1 MKHTIINALFLSAA
15 IACIS
20 CEDMLDYQPK
30 DRLSPDTYFKTETD
44 CELWTNNY
52 YTVFPSAEGIY
63 SEPYDVIVRDVLADE
78 ISGVRKPMPTDGNW
92 NWEKLREM
100 NFFLSRASQIE
111 DESVRLEYEGLTRF
125 FRAYFYF
132 EKVKRYGDV
141 PWVDRPLGSDEE
153 ELYKGRDSRELV
165 MEKVMEDVDF
175 AIANLPEV
183 QNVYRVTR
191 WTARALKS
199 RIALFE
205 GTFRKY
211 HGLDGYEEFLQA
223 CVNASEPFLTGPY
236 SIYTSGSTPYQ
247 DLFTSQDAIE
257 TEIILAR
264 AYTSAISGM
273 THDVNGHL
281 TGATMG
287 RPGMTRNVVNM
298 YLMRDGSRYTD
309 QENYATKTFVEEC
322 KNRDLRMAQTLR
334 TPGYKR
340 IGGSK
345 ELAPDLS
352 RSTTGY
358 QLIKYLT
365 EEKYDANKASTND
378 MRPVGIDPRYLAY
391 FMRAMD
397 LAKVFYSLGGGLR
410 QSLNYAEAK
419 AELGTLKQADL
430 DNTIRPL
437 RARAGLPDL
446 DMEEANANPDPY
458 LSSPETGYA
467 NVTGDN
473 KGVILEIRRE
483 RTLETPMEGLRY
495 WDIMRW
501 KEGKRFE
508 KPIEGLYF
516 PGTGEYD
523 LDGNGS
529 VDVCIYDTEK
539 APGNSADVLYL
550 KLGSDIVLSE
560 GTSGNV
566 LAHSTQ
572 QRTWNEE
579 RDYLY
584 PIPTDDRVLTQ
595 GAISQNPGWNDGL
608 PF

>member
-100 NFFLSRASQIE
+100 NFFLSRASQVE

-211 HGLDGYEEFLQA
+211 HGLNGYEEFLQA

-247 DLFTSQDAIE
+247 DLFTSQNAIE

-309 QENYATKTFVEEC
+309 QENYAIKTFVEEC

-378 MRPVGIDPRYLAY
+378 MPLFRLAEV
-391 FMRAMD
+391 
-397 LAKVFYSLGGGLR
+397 L
-410 QSLNYAEAK
+410 LNYAEAK

-572 QRTWNEE
+572 QRIWNEQ

>member
-100 NFFLSRASQIE
+100 NFFLSRASQVE

-153 ELYKGRDSRELV
+153 ELYKGRDSRESV

-247 DLFTSQDAIE
+247 DLFTSQNAIE

-309 QENYATKTFVEEC
+309 QENYAIKTFVEEC

-378 MRPVGIDPRYLAY
+378 MPLFRLAEV
-391 FMRAMD
+391 
-397 LAKVFYSLGGGLR
+397 L
-410 QSLNYAEAK
+410 LNYAEAK

-437 RARAGLPDL
+437 RVRAGLPDL

-572 QRTWNEE
+572 QRIWNEA

>member
-153 ELYKGRDSRELV
+153 ELYKGRDSRESV

-378 MRPVGIDPRYLAY
+378 MPLFRLAEV
-391 FMRAMD
+391 
-397 LAKVFYSLGGGLR
+397 L
-410 QSLNYAEAK
+410 LNYAEAK

-437 RARAGLPDL
+437 RVRAGLPDL
-446 DMEEANANPDPY
+446 DMEEANRNPDPY

-467 NVTGDN
+467 NVTGAN

-572 QRTWNEE
+572 QRIWNEE

>member
-92 NWEKLREM
+92 NWKKLREM
-100 NFFLSRASQIE
+100 NFFLSRASQVE

-153 ELYKGRDSRELV
+153 ELYKGRDSRESV

-191 WTARALKS
+191 WTARALKT

-247 DLFTSQDAIE
+247 DLFTSQNAIE

-309 QENYATKTFVEEC
+309 QTDYATKTFVEEC

-378 MRPVGIDPRYLAY
+378 MPLFRLAEV
-391 FMRAMD
+391 
-397 LAKVFYSLGGGLR
+397 L
-410 QSLNYAEAK
+410 LNYAEAK

-437 RARAGLPDL
+437 RVRAGLPDL

-458 LSSPETGYA
+458 LSSSETGYA
-467 NVTGDN
+467 NVTGAN

-550 KLGSDIVLSE
+550 KLGSDIVLSGE
-560 GTSGNV
+560 TSGNV

-572 QRTWNEE
+572 QRIWNEE

>member
-100 NFFLSRASQIE
+100 NFFLSRASQVE

-153 ELYKGRDSRELV
+153 ELYKGRDSRESV

-247 DLFTSQDAIE
+247 DLFTSQNAIE

-309 QENYATKTFVEEC
+309 QENYAIKTFVEEC

-378 MRPVGIDPRYLAY
+378 MPLFRLAEV
-391 FMRAMD
+391 
-397 LAKVFYSLGGGLR
+397 L
-410 QSLNYAEAK
+410 LNYAEAK

-437 RARAGLPDL
+437 RVRAGLPDL

-550 KLGSDIVLSE
+550 KLGSDIVLSK

-572 QRTWNEE
+572 QRIWNEA

>member
-1 MKHTIINALFLSAA
+1 MKHTIINVILFLAA
-15 IACIS
+15 IACVS
-20 CEDMLDYQPK
+20 CEDMLDFQPK
-30 DRLSPDTYFKTETD
+30 DRLSPDTYFRTETD

-52 YTVFPSAEGIY
+52 YTVFPSAEGVY
-63 SEPYDVIVRDVLADE
+63 SEPFDVIVRDVLADE

-92 NWEKLREM
+92 KWTKLREM
-100 NFFLSRASQIE
+100 NFFLSRSSQIE
-111 DESVRLEYEGLTRF
+111 EESVRLRYEGLTRF

-141 PWVDRPLGSDEE
+141 PWVDKPLSSDDN
-153 ELYKGRDSRELV
+153 ELYKGRDSREFV
-165 MEKVMEDVDF
+165 MEKVMEDIDF
-175 AIANLPEV
+175 AIANLPEK
-183 QNVYRVTR
+183 QDVYHVTK

-211 HGLDGYEEFLQA
+211 HGIDGYEKYLQE
-223 CVNASEPFLTGPY
+223 CVTASEPFLNGPY
-236 SIYTSGSTPYQ
+236 NIYTTGSTPYQ
-247 DLFTSQDAIE
+247 DLFTSQNAIG

-287 RPGMTRNVVNM
+287 RPGMTRNAVNM

-309 QENYATKTFVEEC
+309 QPGYATKTFVDEC
-322 KNRDLRMAQTLR
+322 KNRDLRMAQTIR
-334 TPGYKR
+334 TPKYKR
-340 IGGSK
+340 IGGKK

-378 MRPVGIDPRYLAY
+378 MPLFRLAEV
-391 FMRAMD
+391 
-397 LAKVFYSLGGGLR
+397 L
-410 QSLNYAEAK
+410 LNYAEAK
-419 AELGTLKQADL
+419 AELGTLKQDDL
-430 DNTIRPL
+430 NKTIKPL
-437 RARAGLPDL
+437 RSRAGLPEL
-446 DMEEANANPDPY
+446 DMEEANENPDPY

-467 NVTGDN
+467 NVTGAN

-516 PGTGEYD
+516 AGTGEYD
-523 LDGNGS
+523 LDGNGT
-529 VDVCIYDTEK
+529 VDVYIYDSET
-539 APGNSADVLYL
+539 APGNKADVLYL
-550 KLGSDIVLSE
+550 KLGTDIVLSE
-560 GTSGNV
+560 KTSGNL
-566 LAHSTQ
+566 LAHSSTH
-572 QRTWNEE
+572 RIWNEE

-595 GAISQNPGWNDGL
+595 GAISQNPGWDDGL

>member
-1 MKHTIINALFLSAA
+1 MKTSIINALFLSAA

-92 NWEKLREM
+92 NWKKLREM
-100 NFFLSRASQIE
+100 NFFLSRASQVE

-153 ELYKGRDSRELV
+153 ELYKGRDSRESV

-211 HGLDGYEEFLQA
+211 HGLNGYEEFLQA
-223 CVNASEPFLTGPY
+223 CVNASEPFLTSPY

-247 DLFTSQDAIE
+247 DLFTSQNAIE

-309 QENYATKTFVEEC
+309 QADYATKTFVEEC

-378 MRPVGIDPRYLAY
+378 MPLFRLAEV
-391 FMRAMD
+391 
-397 LAKVFYSLGGGLR
+397 L
-410 QSLNYAEAK
+410 LNYAEAK

-437 RARAGLPDL
+437 RVRAGLPDL

-458 LSSPETGYA
+458 LSSSETGYA
-467 NVTGDN
+467 NVTGAN
-473 KGVILEIRRE
+473 KGVIVEIRRE

-550 KLGSDIVLSE
+550 KLGSDIVLSGE
-560 GTSGNV
+560 TSGNV

-572 QRTWNEE
+572 QRIWNEE

>member
-1 MKHTIINALFLSAA
+1 MKHTIINVILFLAA
-15 IACIS
+15 IACVS
-20 CEDMLDYQPK
+20 CEDMLDFQPK
-30 DRLSPDTYFKTETD
+30 DRLSPDTYFRTETD

-52 YTVFPSAEGIY
+52 YTVFPSAEGVY
-63 SEPYDVIVRDVLADE
+63 SEPFDVIMRDVLADE

-92 NWEKLREM
+92 KWTKLREM
-100 NFFLSRASQIE
+100 NFFLSRSSQIE
-111 DESVRLEYEGLTRF
+111 EESVRLRYEGLTRF

-141 PWVDRPLGSDEE
+141 PWVDKPLSSDDN
-153 ELYKGRDSRELV
+153 ELYKGRDSREFV
-165 MEKVMEDVDF
+165 MEKVMEDIDF
-175 AIANLPEV
+175 AIANLPEK
-183 QNVYRVTR
+183 QDVYHVTR

-211 HGLDGYEEFLQA
+211 HGIDGYEKYLQE
-223 CVNASEPFLTGPY
+223 CVTASEPFLNGPY
-236 SIYTSGSTPYQ
+236 NIYTTGSTPYQ
-247 DLFTSQDAIE
+247 DLFTSQNAIG

-287 RPGMTRNVVNM
+287 RPGMTRNAVNM

-309 QENYATKTFVEEC
+309 QPGYATKTFVDEC
-322 KNRDLRMAQTLR
+322 KNRDLRMAQTIR
-334 TPGYKR
+334 TPKYKR
-340 IGGSK
+340 IGGNK

-378 MRPVGIDPRYLAY
+378 MPLFRLAEV
-391 FMRAMD
+391 
-397 LAKVFYSLGGGLR
+397 L
-410 QSLNYAEAK
+410 LNYAEAK
-419 AELGTLKQADL
+419 AELGTLKQDDL
-430 DNTIRPL
+430 NKTIKPL
-437 RARAGLPDL
+437 RSRAGLPEL
-446 DMEEANANPDPY
+446 DMEEANENPDPY

-467 NVTGDN
+467 NVTGAN

-516 PGTGEYD
+516 AGTGEYD
-523 LDGNGS
+523 LDGNGT
-529 VDVCIYDTEK
+529 VDVYIYDSET
-539 APGNSADVLYL
+539 APGNKADVLYL
-550 KLGSDIVLSE
+550 KLGTDIVLSE
-560 GTSGNV
+560 KTSGNL
-566 LAHSTQ
+566 LAHSTTH
-572 QRTWNEE
+572 RIWNEE

-595 GAISQNPGWNDGL
+595 GAISQNPGWDDGL

>member
-1 MKHTIINALFLSAA
+1 MKHTIINVILFLAT
-15 IACIS
+15 IACVS
-20 CEDMLDYQPK
+20 CEDMLDFQPK
-30 DRLSPDTYFKTETD
+30 DRLSPDTYFRTETD

-52 YTVFPSAEGIY
+52 YTVFPSAEGVY
-63 SEPYDVIVRDVLADE
+63 SEPFDVIVRDVLADE

-92 NWEKLREM
+92 KWTKLREM
-100 NFFLSRASQIE
+100 NFFLSRSSQIE
-111 DESVRLEYEGLTRF
+111 EESVRLRYEGLTRF

-141 PWVDRPLGSDEE
+141 PWVDKPLSSDDN
-153 ELYKGRDSRELV
+153 ELYKGRDSREFV
-165 MEKVMEDVDF
+165 MEKVMEDIDF
-175 AIANLPEV
+175 AIANLPEK
-183 QNVYRVTR
+183 QDVYHVTR
-191 WTARALKS
+191 WTALALKS

-211 HGLDGYEEFLQA
+211 HGIDGYEKYLQE
-223 CVNASEPFLTGPY
+223 CVTASEPFLNGPY
-236 SIYTSGSTPYQ
+236 NIYTTGSTPYQ
-247 DLFTSQDAIE
+247 DLFTSQNAIG

-287 RPGMTRNVVNM
+287 RPGMTRNAVNM

-309 QENYATKTFVEEC
+309 QPGYATKTFVDEC
-322 KNRDLRMAQTLR
+322 KNRDLRMAQTIR
-334 TPGYKR
+334 TPKYKR
-340 IGGSK
+340 IGGNK

-378 MRPVGIDPRYLAY
+378 MPLFRLAEV
-391 FMRAMD
+391 
-397 LAKVFYSLGGGLR
+397 L
-410 QSLNYAEAK
+410 LNYAEAK
-419 AELGTLKQADL
+419 AELGTLKQDDL
-430 DNTIRPL
+430 NKTIKPL
-437 RARAGLPDL
+437 RSRAGLPEL
-446 DMEEANANPDPY
+446 DMEEANENPDPY

-467 NVTGDN
+467 NVAGAN

-516 PGTGEYD
+516 AGTGEYD
-523 LDGNGS
+523 LDGNGT
-529 VDVCIYDTEK
+529 VDVYIYDSET
-539 APGNSADVLYL
+539 APGNKADVLYL
-550 KLGSDIVLSE
+550 KLGTDIVLS
-560 GTSGNV
+560 GKTSGNL
-566 LAHSTQ
+566 LAHSTTP
-572 QRTWNEE
+572 RIWNEE

-595 GAISQNPGWNDGL
+595 GAISQNPGWDDGL

>member
-92 NWEKLREM
+92 NWKKLREM
-100 NFFLSRASQIE
+100 NFFLSRASQVE

-153 ELYKGRDSRELV
+153 ELYKGRDSRESV

-247 DLFTSQDAIE
+247 DLFTSQNAIG

-309 QENYATKTFVEEC
+309 QEHYDTKTFVEEC

-378 MRPVGIDPRYLAY
+378 MPLFRLAEV
-391 FMRAMD
+391 
-397 LAKVFYSLGGGLR
+397 L
-410 QSLNYAEAK
+410 LNYAEAK

-437 RARAGLPDL
+437 RVRAGLPDL
-446 DMEEANANPDPY
+446 DMEEANAHPDPY
-458 LSSPETGYA
+458 LSSSETGYA
-467 NVTGDN
+467 NVTGAN

-572 QRTWNEE
+572 QRIWNEE

>member
-1 MKHTIINALFLSAA
+1 MKHTIINVILFLAA
-15 IACIS
+15 IACVS
-20 CEDMLDYQPK
+20 CEDMLDFQPK
-30 DRLSPDTYFKTETD
+30 DRLSPDTYFRTETD

-52 YTVFPSAEGIY
+52 YTVFPSAEGVY
-63 SEPYDVIVRDVLADE
+63 SEPFDVIVRDVLADE

-92 NWEKLREM
+92 KWTKLREM
-100 NFFLSRASQIE
+100 NFFLSRSSQIE
-111 DESVRLEYEGLTRF
+111 EESVRLRYEGLTRF

-141 PWVDRPLGSDEE
+141 PWVDKPLSSDDK
-153 ELYKGRDSRELV
+153 ELYKGRDSREFV
-165 MEKVMEDVDF
+165 MEKVMEDIDF
-175 AIANLPEV
+175 AIANLPEK
-183 QNVYRVTR
+183 QDVYHVTR

-211 HGLDGYEEFLQA
+211 HGIDGYEKYLQE
-223 CVNASEPFLTGPY
+223 CVTASEPFLNGPY
-236 SIYTSGSTPYQ
+236 NIYTTGSTPYQ
-247 DLFTSQDAIE
+247 DLFTSQNAIG

-287 RPGMTRNVVNM
+287 RPGMTRNAVNM

-309 QENYATKTFVEEC
+309 QPGYATKTFVDEC
-322 KNRDLRMAQTLR
+322 KNRDLRMAQTIR
-334 TPGYKR
+334 TPKYKR
-340 IGGSK
+340 IGGKK

-378 MRPVGIDPRYLAY
+378 MPLFRLAEV
-391 FMRAMD
+391 
-397 LAKVFYSLGGGLR
+397 L
-410 QSLNYAEAK
+410 LNYAEAK
-419 AELGTLKQADL
+419 AELGTLKQDDL
-430 DNTIRPL
+430 NKTIKPL
-437 RARAGLPDL
+437 RSRAGLPEL
-446 DMEEANANPDPY
+446 DMEEANENPDPY

-467 NVTGDN
+467 NVTGAN

-516 PGTGEYD
+516 AGTGEYD
-523 LDGNGS
+523 LDGNGT
-529 VDVCIYDTEK
+529 VDVYIYDSET
-539 APGNSADVLYL
+539 APGNKADVLYL
-550 KLGSDIVLSE
+550 KLGTDIVLSE
-560 GTSGNV
+560 KTSGNL
-566 LAHSTQ
+566 LAHSTTP
-572 QRTWNEE
+572 RIWNEE

-595 GAISQNPGWNDGL
+595 GAISQNPGWDDGL

>member
-1 MKHTIINALFLSAA
+1 MKHTIINVILFLAT
-15 IACIS
+15 IACVS
-20 CEDMLDYQPK
+20 CEDMLDFQPK
-30 DRLSPDTYFKTETD
+30 DRLSPDTYFRTETD

-52 YTVFPSAEGIY
+52 YTVFPSAEGVY
-63 SEPYDVIVRDVLADE
+63 SEPFDVIVRDVLADE

-92 NWEKLREM
+92 KWTKLREM
-100 NFFLSRASQIE
+100 NFFLSRSSQIE
-111 DESVRLEYEGLTRF
+111 EESVRLRYEGLTRF

-141 PWVDRPLGSDEE
+141 PWVDKPLSSDDN
-153 ELYKGRDSRELV
+153 ELYKGRDSREFV
-165 MEKVMEDVDF
+165 MEKVMEDIDF
-175 AIANLPEV
+175 AIANLPEK
-183 QNVYRVTR
+183 QDVYHVTR

-211 HGLDGYEEFLQA
+211 HGIDGYEKYLQE
-223 CVNASEPFLTGPY
+223 CVTASEPFLNGPY
-236 SIYTSGSTPYQ
+236 NIYTTGSTPYQ
-247 DLFTSQDAIE
+247 DLFTSQNAIG

-287 RPGMTRNVVNM
+287 RPGMTRNAVNM

-309 QENYATKTFVEEC
+309 QPDYATKTFVDEC
-322 KNRDLRMAQTLR
+322 KNRDLRMAQTIR
-334 TPGYKR
+334 TPKYKR
-340 IGGSK
+340 IGGNK

-378 MRPVGIDPRYLAY
+378 MPLFRLAEV
-391 FMRAMD
+391 
-397 LAKVFYSLGGGLR
+397 L
-410 QSLNYAEAK
+410 LNYAEAK
-419 AELGTLKQADL
+419 AELGTLKQDDL
-430 DNTIRPL
+430 NKTIKPL
-437 RARAGLPDL
+437 RSRAGLPEL
-446 DMEEANANPDPY
+446 DMEEANENPDPY

-467 NVTGDN
+467 NVAGAN

-516 PGTGEYD
+516 AGTGEYD
-523 LDGNGS
+523 LDGNGT
-529 VDVCIYDTEK
+529 VDVYIYDSET
-539 APGNSADVLYL
+539 APGNKADVLYL
-550 KLGSDIVLSE
+550 KLGTDIVLSE
-560 GTSGNV
+560 KTSGNL
-566 LAHSTQ
+566 LAHSTTH
-572 QRTWNEE
+572 RIWNEE

-595 GAISQNPGWNDGL
+595 GAISQNPGWDDGL

>member
-1 MKHTIINALFLSAA
+1 MKHTIINVILFLAA
-15 IACIS
+15 IACVS
-20 CEDMLDYQPK
+20 CEDMLDFQPK
-30 DRLSPDTYFKTETD
+30 DRLSPDTYFRTETD

-52 YTVFPSAEGIY
+52 YTVFPSAEGVY
-63 SEPYDVIVRDVLADE
+63 SEPFDVIVRDVLADE

-92 NWEKLREM
+92 KWTKLREM
-100 NFFLSRASQIE
+100 NFFLSRSSQIE
-111 DESVRLEYEGLTRF
+111 EESVRLRYEGLTRF

-141 PWVDRPLGSDEE
+141 PWVDKPLSSDDN
-153 ELYKGRDSRELV
+153 ELYKGRDSREFV
-165 MEKVMEDVDF
+165 MEKVMEDIDF
-175 AIANLPEV
+175 AIANLPEK
-183 QNVYRVTR
+183 QDVYHVTR

-211 HGLDGYEEFLQA
+211 HGIDGYEKYLQE
-223 CVNASEPFLTGPY
+223 CVTASEPFLNGPY
-236 SIYTSGSTPYQ
+236 NIYTTGSTPYQ
-247 DLFTSQDAIE
+247 DLFTSQNAIG

-287 RPGMTRNVVNM
+287 RPGMTRNAVNM

-309 QENYATKTFVEEC
+309 QPGYATKTFVDEC
-322 KNRDLRMAQTLR
+322 KNRDLRMAQTIR
-334 TPGYKR
+334 TPKYKR
-340 IGGSK
+340 IGGNK

-378 MRPVGIDPRYLAY
+378 MPLFRLAEV
-391 FMRAMD
+391 
-397 LAKVFYSLGGGLR
+397 L
-410 QSLNYAEAK
+410 LNYAEAK
-419 AELGTLKQADL
+419 AELGTLKQDDL
-430 DNTIRPL
+430 NKTIKPL
-437 RARAGLPDL
+437 RSRAGLPEL
-446 DMEEANANPDPY
+446 DMEEANENPDPY

-467 NVTGDN
+467 NVAGAN

-516 PGTGEYD
+516 AGTGEYD
-523 LDGNGS
+523 LDGNGT
-529 VDVCIYDTEK
+529 VDVYIYDSET
-539 APGNSADVLYL
+539 APGNKADVLYL
-550 KLGSDIVLSE
+550 KLGTDIVLSE
-560 GTSGNV
+560 KTSGNL
-566 LAHSTQ
+566 LAHSTIH
-572 QRTWNEE
+572 RTWNEE

-595 GAISQNPGWNDGL
+595 GAISQNPGWDDGL

>member
-92 NWEKLREM
+92 NWKKLREM
-100 NFFLSRASQIE
+100 NFFLSRASQVE

-153 ELYKGRDSRELV
+153 ELYKGRDSRESV

-247 DLFTSQDAIE
+247 DLFTSQNAIE

-309 QENYATKTFVEEC
+309 QEHYDTKTFVEEC

-378 MRPVGIDPRYLAY
+378 MPLFRLAEV
-391 FMRAMD
+391 
-397 LAKVFYSLGGGLR
+397 L
-410 QSLNYAEAK
+410 LNYAEAK

-437 RARAGLPDL
+437 RVRAGLPDL
-446 DMEEANANPDPY
+446 DMEEANAHPDPY
-458 LSSPETGYA
+458 LSSSETGYA
-467 NVTGDN
+467 NVTGAN

-572 QRTWNEE
+572 QRIWNEE

>member
-100 NFFLSRASQIE
+100 NFFLSRASQVE

-153 ELYKGRDSRELV
+153 ELYKGRDSRESV

-211 HGLDGYEEFLQA
+211 HGLDGYEEFLQE

-309 QENYATKTFVEEC
+309 QENYAIKTFVEEC

-378 MRPVGIDPRYLAY
+378 MPLFRLAEV
-391 FMRAMD
+391 
-397 LAKVFYSLGGGLR
+397 L
-410 QSLNYAEAK
+410 LNYAEAK

-437 RARAGLPDL
+437 RVRAGLPDL

-550 KLGSDIVLSE
+550 KLGSDIVLSG

>member
-1 MKHTIINALFLSAA
+1 MKHTIINVILFLAA
-15 IACIS
+15 IACVS
-20 CEDMLDYQPK
+20 CEDMLDFQPK
-30 DRLSPDTYFKTETD
+30 DRLSPDTYFRTETD

-52 YTVFPSAEGIY
+52 YTVFPSAEGVY
-63 SEPYDVIVRDVLADE
+63 SEPFDVIVRDVLADE

-92 NWEKLREM
+92 KWTKLREM
-100 NFFLSRASQIE
+100 NFFLSRSSQIE
-111 DESVRLEYEGLTRF
+111 EESVRLRYEGLTRF

-141 PWVDRPLGSDEE
+141 PWVDKPLSSDDK
-153 ELYKGRDSRELV
+153 ELYKGRDSREFV
-165 MEKVMEDVDF
+165 MEKVMEDIDF
-175 AIANLPEV
+175 AIANLPEK
-183 QNVYRVTR
+183 QDVYRVTR

-211 HGLDGYEEFLQA
+211 HGIDGYEKYLQE
-223 CVNASEPFLTGPY
+223 CVTASEPFLNGPY
-236 SIYTSGSTPYQ
+236 TIYTTGSTPYQ
-247 DLFTSQDAIE
+247 DLFTSQNAIG

-287 RPGMTRNVVNM
+287 RPGMTRNAVNM

-309 QENYATKTFVEEC
+309 QPGYATKTFVDEC
-322 KNRDLRMAQTLR
+322 KNRDLRMAQTIR
-334 TPGYKR
+334 TPKYKR
-340 IGGSK
+340 IGGKK
-345 ELAPDLS
+345 ELTPDLS

-378 MRPVGIDPRYLAY
+378 MPLFRLAEV
-391 FMRAMD
+391 
-397 LAKVFYSLGGGLR
+397 L
-410 QSLNYAEAK
+410 LNYAEAK
-419 AELGTLKQADL
+419 AELGTLKQDDL
-430 DNTIRPL
+430 NKTIKPL
-437 RARAGLPDL
+437 RSRAGLPEL
-446 DMEEANANPDPY
+446 DMEEANENPDPY
-458 LSSPETGYA
+458 LASPETGYA
-467 NVTGDN
+467 NVTGAN

-516 PGTGEYD
+516 AGTGEYD
-523 LDGNGS
+523 LDGNGT
-529 VDVCIYDTEK
+529 VDVYIYDSET
-539 APGNSADVLYL
+539 APGNKADVLYL
-550 KLGSDIVLSE
+550 KLGTDIVLS
-560 GTSGNV
+560 GKTSGNL
-566 LAHSTQ
+566 LAHSSTP
-572 QRTWNEE
+572 RIWNEE

-595 GAISQNPGWNDGL
+595 GAISQNPGWDDGL

>member
-1 MKHTIINALFLSAA
+1 MKHTIINVILFLAA
-15 IACIS
+15 IACVS
-20 CEDMLDYQPK
+20 CEDMLDFQPK
-30 DRLSPDTYFKTETD
+30 DRLSPDTYFRTETD

-52 YTVFPSAEGIY
+52 YTVFPSAEGVY
-63 SEPYDVIVRDVLADE
+63 SEPFDVIVRDVLADE

-92 NWEKLREM
+92 KWTKLREM
-100 NFFLSRASQIE
+100 NFFLSRSSQIE
-111 DESVRLEYEGLTRF
+111 EESVRLRYEGLTRF

-141 PWVDRPLGSDEE
+141 PWVDKPLSSDDN
-153 ELYKGRDSRELV
+153 ELYKGRDSREFV
-165 MEKVMEDVDF
+165 MEKVMEDIDF
-175 AIANLPEV
+175 AITNLPEK
-183 QNVYRVTR
+183 QDVYHVTR

-211 HGLDGYEEFLQA
+211 HGIDGYEKYLQE
-223 CVNASEPFLTGPY
+223 CVTASEPFLNGPY
-236 SIYTSGSTPYQ
+236 NIYTTGSTPYQ
-247 DLFTSQDAIE
+247 DLFTSQNAIG

-287 RPGMTRNVVNM
+287 RPGMTRNAVNM

-309 QENYATKTFVEEC
+309 QPGYATKTFVDEC
-322 KNRDLRMAQTLR
+322 KNRDLRMAQTIR
-334 TPGYKR
+334 TPKYKR
-340 IGGSK
+340 IGGNK

-378 MRPVGIDPRYLAY
+378 MPLFRLAEV
-391 FMRAMD
+391 
-397 LAKVFYSLGGGLR
+397 L
-410 QSLNYAEAK
+410 LNYAEAK
-419 AELGTLKQADL
+419 AELGTLKQDDL
-430 DNTIRPL
+430 NKTIKPL
-437 RARAGLPDL
+437 RSRAGLPEL
-446 DMEEANANPDPY
+446 DMEEANENPDPY

-467 NVTGDN
+467 NVTGAN

-516 PGTGEYD
+516 AGTGEYD
-523 LDGNGS
+523 LDGNGT
-529 VDVCIYDTEK
+529 VDVYIYDSET
-539 APGNSADVLYL
+539 APGNKADVLYL
-550 KLGSDIVLSE
+550 KLGTDIVLS
-560 GTSGNV
+560 GKTSGNL
-566 LAHSTQ
+566 LAHSTTD
-572 QRTWNEE
+572 RIWNEE

-595 GAISQNPGWNDGL
+595 GAISQNPGWDDGL

>member
-153 ELYKGRDSRELV
+153 ELYKGRDSRESV

-309 QENYATKTFVEEC
+309 QEDYATKTFVEEC

-378 MRPVGIDPRYLAY
+378 MPLFRLAEV
-391 FMRAMD
+391 
-397 LAKVFYSLGGGLR
+397 L
-410 QSLNYAEAK
+410 LNYAEAK

-437 RARAGLPDL
+437 RVRAGLPDL
-446 DMEEANANPDPY
+446 DMEEANAHPDPY

-467 NVTGDN
+467 NVTGAN

-572 QRTWNEE
+572 QRIWNEE

>member
-1 MKHTIINALFLSAA
+1 MKHTIINTLFLSAA

-100 NFFLSRASQIE
+100 NFFLSRASQVE

-153 ELYKGRDSRELV
+153 ELYKGRDSRESV

-247 DLFTSQDAIE
+247 DLFTSQNAIE

-309 QENYATKTFVEEC
+309 QTDYATKTFVEEC

-365 EEKYDANKASTND
+365 EERYDANKASTND
-378 MRPVGIDPRYLAY
+378 MPLFRLAEV
-391 FMRAMD
+391 
-397 LAKVFYSLGGGLR
+397 L
-410 QSLNYAEAK
+410 LNYAEAK

-437 RARAGLPDL
+437 RVRAGLPDL

-458 LSSPETGYA
+458 LSSSETGYA
-467 NVTGDN
+467 NVTGAN

-550 KLGSDIVLSE
+550 KLGSDIVLSGE
-560 GTSGNV
+560 TSGNV

-572 QRTWNEE
+572 QRIWNEE

>member
-1 MKHTIINALFLSAA
+1 MKHTIINVILFLAT
-15 IACIS
+15 IACVS
-20 CEDMLDYQPK
+20 CEDMLDFQPK
-30 DRLSPDTYFKTETD
+30 DRLSPDTYFRTETD

-52 YTVFPSAEGIY
+52 YTVFPSAEGVY
-63 SEPYDVIVRDVLADE
+63 SEPFDVIVRDVLADE

-92 NWEKLREM
+92 KWTKLREM
-100 NFFLSRASQIE
+100 NFFLSRSSQIE
-111 DESVRLEYEGLTRF
+111 EESVRLRYEGLTRF

-141 PWVDRPLGSDEE
+141 PWVDKPLSSDDN
-153 ELYKGRDSRELV
+153 ELYKGRDSREFV
-165 MEKVMEDVDF
+165 MEKVMEDIDF
-175 AIANLPEV
+175 AIANLPEK
-183 QNVYRVTR
+183 QDVYHVTR

-211 HGLDGYEEFLQA
+211 HGIDGYEKYLQE
-223 CVNASEPFLTGPY
+223 CVTASEPFLNGPY
-236 SIYTSGSTPYQ
+236 NIYTTGSTPYQ
-247 DLFTSQDAIE
+247 DLFTSQNAIG

-287 RPGMTRNVVNM
+287 RPGMTRNAVNM

-309 QENYATKTFVEEC
+309 QPGYATKTFADEC
-322 KNRDLRMAQTLR
+322 KNRDLRMAQTIR
-334 TPGYKR
+334 TPKYKR
-340 IGGSK
+340 IGGNK

-378 MRPVGIDPRYLAY
+378 MPLFRLAEV
-391 FMRAMD
+391 
-397 LAKVFYSLGGGLR
+397 L
-410 QSLNYAEAK
+410 LNYAEAK
-419 AELGTLKQADL
+419 AELGTLKQDDL
-430 DNTIRPL
+430 NKTIKPL
-437 RARAGLPDL
+437 RSRAGLPEL
-446 DMEEANANPDPY
+446 DMEEANENPDPY

-467 NVTGDN
+467 NVTGAN

-516 PGTGEYD
+516 AGTGEYD
-523 LDGNGS
+523 LDGNGT
-529 VDVCIYDTEK
+529 VDVYIYDSET
-539 APGNSADVLYL
+539 APGNKADVLYL
-550 KLGSDIVLSE
+550 KLGTDIVLSE
-560 GTSGNV
+560 KTSGNL
-566 LAHSTQ
+566 LAHSTTP
-572 QRTWNEE
+572 RIWNEE

-595 GAISQNPGWNDGL
+595 GAISQNPGWDDGL

>member
-1 MKHTIINALFLSAA
+1 MKHTIINVILFLAA
-15 IACIS
+15 IACVS
-20 CEDMLDYQPK
+20 CEDMLDFQPK
-30 DRLSPDTYFKTETD
+30 DRLSPDTYFRTETD

-52 YTVFPSAEGIY
+52 YTVFPSAEGVY
-63 SEPYDVIVRDVLADE
+63 SEPFDVIVRDVLADE

-92 NWEKLREM
+92 KWTKLREM
-100 NFFLSRASQIE
+100 NFFLSRSSQIE
-111 DESVRLEYEGLTRF
+111 EESVRLRYEGLTRF

-141 PWVDRPLGSDEE
+141 PWVDKPLSSDDN
-153 ELYKGRDSRELV
+153 ELYKGRDSREFV
-165 MEKVMEDVDF
+165 MEKVMEDIDF
-175 AIANLPEV
+175 AIANLPEK
-183 QNVYRVTR
+183 QDVYHVTR

-211 HGLDGYEEFLQA
+211 HGIDGYEKYLQE
-223 CVNASEPFLTGPY
+223 CVTASEPFLNGPY
-236 SIYTSGSTPYQ
+236 NIYTTGSTPYQ
-247 DLFTSQDAIE
+247 DLFTSQNAIG

-287 RPGMTRNVVNM
+287 RPGMTRNAVNM

-309 QENYATKTFVEEC
+309 QPGYATKTFADEC
-322 KNRDLRMAQTLR
+322 KNRDLRMAQTIR
-334 TPGYKR
+334 TPKYKR
-340 IGGSK
+340 IGGNK

-378 MRPVGIDPRYLAY
+378 MPLFRLAEV
-391 FMRAMD
+391 
-397 LAKVFYSLGGGLR
+397 L
-410 QSLNYAEAK
+410 LNYAEAK
-419 AELGTLKQADL
+419 AELGTLKQDDL
-430 DNTIRPL
+430 NKTIKPL
-437 RARAGLPDL
+437 RSRAGLPEL
-446 DMEEANANPDPY
+446 DMEEANENPDPY

-467 NVTGDN
+467 NVTGAN

-516 PGTGEYD
+516 AGTGEYD
-523 LDGNGS
+523 LDGNGT
-529 VDVCIYDTEK
+529 VDVYIYDSET
-539 APGNSADVLYL
+539 APGNKADVLYL
-550 KLGSDIVLSE
+550 KLGTDIVLSE
-560 GTSGNV
+560 KTSGNL
-566 LAHSTQ
+566 LAHSSTH
-572 QRTWNEE
+572 RIWNEE

-595 GAISQNPGWNDGL
+595 GAISQNPGWDDGL

>member
-92 NWEKLREM
+92 NWKKLREM
-100 NFFLSRASQIE
+100 NFFLSRASQVE

-153 ELYKGRDSRELV
+153 ELYEGRDPRESV

-247 DLFTSQDAIE
+247 DLFTSQNAIG

-287 RPGMTRNVVNM
+287 RPGMTRYVVNM

-309 QENYATKTFVEEC
+309 QADYATKTFVEEC

-365 EEKYDANKASTND
+365 EERYDANKASTND
-378 MRPVGIDPRYLAY
+378 MPLFRLAEV
-391 FMRAMD
+391 
-397 LAKVFYSLGGGLR
+397 L
-410 QSLNYAEAK
+410 LNYAEAK

-437 RARAGLPDL
+437 RVRAGLPDL
-446 DMEEANANPDPY
+446 DMEEANAHPDPY
-458 LSSPETGYA
+458 LSSSETGYA
-467 NVTGDN
+467 NVTGAN

-550 KLGSDIVLSE
+550 KLGSDIVLSGE
-560 GTSGNV
+560 TSGNV

-572 QRTWNEE
+572 QRIWNEE

>member
-1 MKHTIINALFLSAA
+1 MKHTIINTLFLSAA

-92 NWEKLREM
+92 NWKKLREM
-100 NFFLSRASQIE
+100 NFFLSRASQVE

-153 ELYKGRDSRELV
+153 ELYEGRDSRESV

-247 DLFTSQDAIE
+247 DLFTSQNAIE

-309 QENYATKTFVEEC
+309 QVDYATKIFVEEC

-378 MRPVGIDPRYLAY
+378 MPLFRLAEV
-391 FMRAMD
+391 
-397 LAKVFYSLGGGLR
+397 L
-410 QSLNYAEAK
+410 LNYAEAK

-437 RARAGLPDL
+437 RVRAGLPDL

-458 LSSPETGYA
+458 LASSETGYA
-467 NVTGDN
+467 NVTGAN

-550 KLGSDIVLSE
+550 KLGSDIVLSGE
-560 GTSGNV
+560 TSGNV

-572 QRTWNEE
+572 QRIWNEE

>member
-1 MKHTIINALFLSAA
+1 MKNAYICLAAVLSVSVF
-15 IACIS
+15 CSS
-20 CEDMLDYQPK
+20 CDDMLDFYPK
-30 DRLSPDTYFKTETD
+30 DRLSPDTFFRTETD

-52 YTVFPSAEGIY
+52 YTVFPDAEEIY
-63 SEPYDVIVRDVLADE
+63 SEPFDVIVRDVLADE
-78 ISGVRKPMPTDGNW
+78 ISGVRKPMPTDSHW
-92 NWEKLREM
+92 NWDKLREM
-100 NFFLSRASQIE
+100 NFFLSRSSQVE
-111 DESVRLEYEGLTRF
+111 DIAVRLEYEGLTRF

-141 PWVDRPLGSDEE
+141 PWVDRPLSSDDKD
-153 ELYKGRDSRELV
+153 LYKGRDSREMV
-165 MEKVMEDVDF
+165 MEKVMEDIDF
-175 AIANLPEV
+175 AIANLPEE
-183 QNVYRVTR
+183 QSVYRVTR

-205 GTFRKY
+205 GTYRKY
-211 HGLDGYEEFLQA
+211 HGIDGYEEFLNA
-223 CVNASEPFLTGPY
+223 CVSASEPFLTGPY

-247 DLFTSQDAIE
+247 DLFTSQNAIGS
-257 TEIILAR
+257 EIILAR

-281 TGATMG
+281 TGSTMG

-298 YLMRDGSRYTD
+298 YLMRNGERYTEQD
-309 QENYATKTFVEEC
+309 GYATKSFVDEC
-322 KNRDLRMAQTLR
+322 KNRDLRMAQTIR

-340 IGGSK
+340 IGGSQ

-352 RSTTGY
+352 RSMTGY

-378 MRPVGIDPRYLAY
+378 MPLFRLAEV
-391 FMRAMD
+391 
-397 LAKVFYSLGGGLR
+397 L
-410 QSLNYAEAK
+410 LNYAEAK
-419 AELGTLKQADL
+419 AELGTLTQTDL
-430 DNTIRPL
+430 DKTIQPL

-446 DMEEANANPDPY
+446 NLVEANTNPDPY
-458 LSSPETGYA
+458 LSSAETGYP
-467 NVTGDN
+467 NVTGKN

-516 PGTGEYD
+516 SGTGDFD
-523 LDGNGS
+523 LDGNGTT
-529 VDVCIYDTEK
+529 DVCIYDTDN
-539 APGNSADVLYL
+539 APGDDENVLYL
-550 KLGSDIVLSE
+550 KLGTDIVLSG

-566 LAHSTQ
+566 LVHGTEP
-572 QRTWNEE
+572 RVWNEE

-595 GAISQNPGWNDGL
+595 GAISQNPGWDDGL

>member
-100 NFFLSRASQIE
+100 NFFLSRASQVE

-153 ELYKGRDSRELV
+153 ELYKGRDSRESV

-247 DLFTSQDAIE
+247 DLFTSQNAIE

-309 QENYATKTFVEEC
+309 QKNYATKTFVEEC

-378 MRPVGIDPRYLAY
+378 MPLFRLAEV
-391 FMRAMD
+391 
-397 LAKVFYSLGGGLR
+397 L
-410 QSLNYAEAK
+410 LNYAEAK

-437 RARAGLPDL
+437 RVRAGLPDL
-446 DMEEANANPDPY
+446 DMKEANANPDPY

-572 QRTWNEE
+572 QRIWNEE

>member
-100 NFFLSRASQIE
+100 NFFLSRASQVE

-153 ELYKGRDSRELV
+153 ELYKGRDSRESV

-378 MRPVGIDPRYLAY
+378 MPLFRLAEV
-391 FMRAMD
+391 
-397 LAKVFYSLGGGLR
+397 L
-410 QSLNYAEAK
+410 LNYAEAK

-437 RARAGLPDL
+437 RVRAGLPDL
-446 DMEEANANPDPY
+446 DMEEANRNPDPY

-467 NVTGDN
+467 NVTGAN

-572 QRTWNEE
+572 QRIWNEE

>member
-309 QENYATKTFVEEC
+309 QEHYDTKTFVEEC

-378 MRPVGIDPRYLAY
+378 MPLFRLAEV
-391 FMRAMD
+391 
-397 LAKVFYSLGGGLR
+397 L
-410 QSLNYAEAK
+410 LNYAEAK

-437 RARAGLPDL
+437 RVRAGLPDL
-446 DMEEANANPDPY
+446 DMEEANRNPDPY

-572 QRTWNEE
+572 QRIWNEE

>member
-78 ISGVRKPMPTDGNW
+78 ISGVRRPMPTDGNW

-100 NFFLSRASQIE
+100 NFFLSRASQVE

-153 ELYKGRDSRELV
+153 ELYKGRDSRESV

-223 CVNASEPFLTGPY
+223 CVNVSEPFLTGPY

-247 DLFTSQDAIE
+247 DLFTSQNAIG

-287 RPGMTRNVVNM
+287 RLGMTRNVVNM

-309 QENYATKTFVEEC
+309 QTDYATKTFVEEC

-378 MRPVGIDPRYLAY
+378 MPLFRLAEV
-391 FMRAMD
+391 
-397 LAKVFYSLGGGLR
+397 L
-410 QSLNYAEAK
+410 LNYAEAK

-458 LSSPETGYA
+458 LSSSETGYA
-467 NVTGDN
+467 NVTGAN

-550 KLGSDIVLSE
+550 KLGSDIVLSGE
-560 GTSGNV
+560 TSGNV

>member
-100 NFFLSRASQIE
+100 NFFLSRASQVE

-153 ELYKGRDSRELV
+153 ELYKGRDSRESV

-247 DLFTSQDAIE
+247 DLFTSQNAIE

-309 QENYATKTFVEEC
+309 QEHYDTKTFVEEC

-378 MRPVGIDPRYLAY
+378 MPLFRLAEV
-391 FMRAMD
+391 
-397 LAKVFYSLGGGLR
+397 L
-410 QSLNYAEAK
+410 LNYAEAK

-437 RARAGLPDL
+437 RVRAGLPDL

-539 APGNSADVLYL
+539 APGNSPDVLYL

-572 QRTWNEE
+572 QRIWNEE

>member
-309 QENYATKTFVEEC
+309 QENYAIKTFVEEC

-378 MRPVGIDPRYLAY
+378 MPLFRLAEV
-391 FMRAMD
+391 
-397 LAKVFYSLGGGLR
+397 L
-410 QSLNYAEAK
+410 LNYAEAK

-446 DMEEANANPDPY
+446 DMEEANAHPDPY

>member
-100 NFFLSRASQIE
+100 NFFLSRVSQIE

-309 QENYATKTFVEEC
+309 QEHYDTKTFVEEC

-378 MRPVGIDPRYLAY
+378 MPLFRLAEV
-391 FMRAMD
+391 
-397 LAKVFYSLGGGLR
+397 L
-410 QSLNYAEAK
+410 LNYAEAK

-572 QRTWNEE
+572 QRIWNEE

>member
-309 QENYATKTFVEEC
+309 QENYAIKTFVEEC

-378 MRPVGIDPRYLAY
+378 MPLFRLAEV
-391 FMRAMD
+391 
-397 LAKVFYSLGGGLR
+397 L
-410 QSLNYAEAK
+410 LNYAEAK

-437 RARAGLPDL
+437 RVRAGLPDL

-550 KLGSDIVLSE
+550 KLGTDIVLSG

>member
-153 ELYKGRDSRELV
+153 ELYKGRDSRESV

-183 QNVYRVTR
+183 QDVYRVTR

-309 QENYATKTFVEEC
+309 QADYATKTFVEEC

-365 EEKYDANKASTND
+365 EERYDANKASTND
-378 MRPVGIDPRYLAY
+378 MPLFRLAEV
-391 FMRAMD
+391 
-397 LAKVFYSLGGGLR
+397 L
-410 QSLNYAEAK
+410 LNYAEAK

-437 RARAGLPDL
+437 RVRAGLPDL
-446 DMEEANANPDPY
+446 DMEEANAHPDPY

-467 NVTGDN
+467 NVTGAN

-572 QRTWNEE
+572 QRIWNEE

>member
-100 NFFLSRASQIE
+100 NFFLSRASQVE

-153 ELYKGRDSRELV
+153 ELYKGRDSRESV

-247 DLFTSQDAIE
+247 DLFTSQNAIE

-309 QENYATKTFVEEC
+309 QENYAIKTFVEEC

-378 MRPVGIDPRYLAY
+378 MPLFRLAEV
-391 FMRAMD
+391 
-397 LAKVFYSLGGGLR
+397 L
-410 QSLNYAEAK
+410 LNYAEAK

-572 QRTWNEE
+572 QRIWNEA

>member
-100 NFFLSRASQIE
+100 NFFLSRASQVE

-153 ELYKGRDSRELV
+153 ELYKGRDSRESV

-298 YLMRDGSRYTD
+298 YLMRDGSRYTE

-378 MRPVGIDPRYLAY
+378 MPLFRLAEV
-391 FMRAMD
+391 
-397 LAKVFYSLGGGLR
+397 L
-410 QSLNYAEAK
+410 LNYAEAK

-550 KLGSDIVLSE
+550 KLGTDIVLSG

>member
-1 MKHTIINALFLSAA
+1 MKHTIINVILFLAA
-15 IACIS
+15 IACVS
-20 CEDMLDYQPK
+20 CEDMLDFQPK
-30 DRLSPDTYFKTETD
+30 DRLSPDTYFRTETD

-52 YTVFPSAEGIY
+52 YTVFPSAEGVY
-63 SEPYDVIVRDVLADE
+63 SEPFDVIVRDVLADE

-92 NWEKLREM
+92 KWTKLREM
-100 NFFLSRASQIE
+100 NFFLSRSSQIE
-111 DESVRLEYEGLTRF
+111 EESVRLRYEGLTRF

-141 PWVDRPLGSDEE
+141 PWVDKPLSSDDN
-153 ELYKGRDSRELV
+153 ELYKGRDSREFV
-165 MEKVMEDVDF
+165 MEKVMEDIDF
-175 AIANLPEV
+175 AIANLPEK
-183 QNVYRVTR
+183 QDVYHVTR

-211 HGLDGYEEFLQA
+211 HGIDGYEKYLQE
-223 CVNASEPFLTGPY
+223 CVTASEPFLNGPY
-236 SIYTSGSTPYQ
+236 AIYTTGSTPYQ
-247 DLFTSQDAIE
+247 DLFTSQNAIG

-287 RPGMTRNVVNM
+287 RPGMTRNAVNM

-309 QENYATKTFVEEC
+309 QPGYATKTFVDEC
-322 KNRDLRMAQTLR
+322 KNRDLRMAQTIR
-334 TPGYKR
+334 TPKYKR
-340 IGGSK
+340 IGGKK

-378 MRPVGIDPRYLAY
+378 MPLFRLAEV
-391 FMRAMD
+391 
-397 LAKVFYSLGGGLR
+397 L
-410 QSLNYAEAK
+410 LNYAEAK
-419 AELGTLKQADL
+419 AELGTLKQDDL
-430 DNTIRPL
+430 NKTIKPL
-437 RARAGLPDL
+437 RSRAGLPEL
-446 DMEEANANPDPY
+446 DMEEANENPDPY

-467 NVTGDN
+467 NVTGAN

-516 PGTGEYD
+516 AGTGEYD
-523 LDGNGS
+523 LDGNGT
-529 VDVCIYDTEK
+529 VDVYIYDSET
-539 APGNSADVLYL
+539 APGNKADVLYL
-550 KLGSDIVLSE
+550 KLGTDIVLSE
-560 GTSGNV
+560 KTSGNL
-566 LAHSTQ
+566 LAHSSTH
-572 QRTWNEE
+572 RIWNEE

-595 GAISQNPGWNDGL
+595 GAISQNPGWDDGL

>member
-92 NWEKLREM
+92 NWKKLREM
-100 NFFLSRASQIE
+100 NFFLSRASQVE

-153 ELYKGRDSRELV
+153 ELYEGRDPRESV

-247 DLFTSQDAIE
+247 DLFTSQNAIG

-309 QENYATKTFVEEC
+309 QADYATKTFVEEC

-365 EEKYDANKASTND
+365 EERYDANKASTND
-378 MRPVGIDPRYLAY
+378 MPLFRLAEV
-391 FMRAMD
+391 
-397 LAKVFYSLGGGLR
+397 L
-410 QSLNYAEAK
+410 LNYAEAK

-437 RARAGLPDL
+437 RVRAGLPDL
-446 DMEEANANPDPY
+446 DMEEANAHPDPY
-458 LSSPETGYA
+458 LSSSETGYA
-467 NVTGDN
+467 NVTGAN

-508 KPIEGLYF
+508 KPSEGLYF

-550 KLGSDIVLSE
+550 KLGSDIVLSGE
-560 GTSGNV
+560 TSGNV

-572 QRTWNEE
+572 QRIWNEE

>member
-1 MKHTIINALFLSAA
+1 MKHTIINVILFLAT
-15 IACIS
+15 IACVS
-20 CEDMLDYQPK
+20 CEDMLDFQPK
-30 DRLSPDTYFKTETD
+30 DRLSPDTYFRTETD

-52 YTVFPSAEGIY
+52 YTVFPSAEGVY
-63 SEPYDVIVRDVLADE
+63 SEPFDVIVRDVLADE

-92 NWEKLREM
+92 KWTKLREM
-100 NFFLSRASQIE
+100 NFFLSRSSQIE
-111 DESVRLEYEGLTRF
+111 EESVRLKYEGLTRF

-141 PWVDRPLGSDEE
+141 PWVDKPLSSDDN
-153 ELYKGRDSRELV
+153 ELYKGRDSREFV
-165 MEKVMEDVDF
+165 MEKVMEDIDF
-175 AIANLPEV
+175 AIANLPEK
-183 QNVYRVTR
+183 QDVYRVTR

-211 HGLDGYEEFLQA
+211 HGIDGYEKYLQE
-223 CVNASEPFLTGPY
+223 CVTASEPFLNGPY
-236 SIYTSGSTPYQ
+236 NIYTTGSTPYQ
-247 DLFTSQDAIE
+247 DLFSSQNAIG

-287 RPGMTRNVVNM
+287 RPGMTRNAVNM

-309 QENYATKTFVEEC
+309 QPGYATKTFVDEC
-322 KNRDLRMAQTLR
+322 KNRDLRMAQTIR
-334 TPGYKR
+334 TPKYKR
-340 IGGSK
+340 IGGNK

-378 MRPVGIDPRYLAY
+378 MPLFRLAEV
-391 FMRAMD
+391 
-397 LAKVFYSLGGGLR
+397 L
-410 QSLNYAEAK
+410 LNYAEAK
-419 AELGTLKQADL
+419 AELGTLKQDDL
-430 DNTIRPL
+430 NKTIKPL
-437 RARAGLPDL
+437 RSRAGLPEL
-446 DMEEANANPDPY
+446 DMEEANENPDPY

-467 NVTGDN
+467 NVAGAN

-516 PGTGEYD
+516 AGTGEYD
-523 LDGNGS
+523 LDGNGT
-529 VDVCIYDTEK
+529 VDVYIYDSET
-539 APGNSADVLYL
+539 APGNKADVLYL
-550 KLGSDIVLSE
+550 KLGTDIVLSE
-560 GTSGNV
+560 KTSGNL
-566 LAHSTQ
+566 LAHSTTH
-572 QRTWNEE
+572 RIWNEE

-595 GAISQNPGWNDGL
+595 GAISQNPGWDDGL